1 MRINNQTKPKR
12 GRRPL
17 PESERKIE
25 VKVWVKPANKQK
37 VKDFAIKL
45 ETKTTNKETK

>member
-1 MRINNQTKPKR
+1 MNNQTKPKR

-37 VKDFAIKL
+37 VKDFAINL
-45 ETKTTNKETK
+45 ESK

>member
-1 MRINNQTKPKR
+1 MNNQTKAKR

-25 VKVWVKPANKQK
+25 IKVWVKPANKQK

-45 ETKTTNKETK
+45 EEKTTNKGAE

>member
-1 MRINNQTKPKR
+1 MNNQTKPKR

-25 VKVWVKPANKQK
+25 VKVWVKPENKQK
-37 VKDFAIKL
+37 VKDFAINL
-45 ETKTTNKETK
+45 ESK

>member
-1 MRINNQTKPKR
+1 MNNQDKTKR

-17 PESERKIE
+17 PENERKIE
-25 VKVWVKPANKQK
+25 VKVWVKPDNKQK

-45 ETKTTNKETK
+45 ETKTTNKGTK

>member
-1 MRINNQTKPKR
+1 MYNQTKAKR

-25 VKVWVKPANKQK
+25 VIVWVKPENAQK

>member
-1 MRINNQTKPKR
+1 MNNQTKAKR

-17 PESERKIE
+17 PESDRKIE
-25 VKVWVKPANKQK
+25 VRVWVKSENERK

-45 ETKTTNKETK
+45 EEKTTNKGAE